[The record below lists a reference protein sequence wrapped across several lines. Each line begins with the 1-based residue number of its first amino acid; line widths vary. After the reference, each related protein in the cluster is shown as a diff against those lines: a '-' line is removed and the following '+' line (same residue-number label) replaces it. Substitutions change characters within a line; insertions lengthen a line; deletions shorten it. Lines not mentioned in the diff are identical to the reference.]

1 MTLCER
7 VCFCVLVTCL
17 WVCMYV
23 CVHICNHICGEQRS
37 NVGCSLLLSTLCFE
51 TGPLAEQETH
61 QLTGRSGQQAIE
73 IHIPPPLLLSG
84 GVTRRIMPH
93 PAVYVGSGDLN
104 PGPLAWG
111 AGSLMT
117 ELSPQPWMTS
127 LFPHLFSCRSAA
139 VPGKSRSPKRVQWM
153 RREALH

>member
-23 CVHICNHICGEQRS
+23 CVHIRNHICGEQRF
-37 NVGCSLLLSTLCFE
+37 NVGCSLLLSILCFE
-51 TGPLAEQETH
+51 TGPLAEPETH
-61 QLTGRSGQQAIE
+61 QLARWSGQQVIE
-73 IHIPPPLLLSG
+73 IHISPPLLPSG
-84 GVTRRIMPH
+84 GVTRCIMPH
-93 PAVYVGSGDLN
+93 PAISGDLN

-117 ELSPQPWMTS
+117 QSSPQPWMT
-127 LFPHLFSCRSAA
+127 LFPHLFSRGSAA
-139 VPGKSRSPKRVQWM
+139 VQGKSRSPKRVQ
-153 RREALH
+153 